1 MRFGQDPQCAGYH
14 QMPAFGLG
22 APGLFI
28 DQETAGVYGEG
39 QRDGH
44 MLAGIQEA
52 KGRVGGRVRPDL
64 TPARRLRDPYPYS
77 GGRVRVLQLRGNRF
91 RHEHASVE
99 GANTSTAPISTR

>member
-28 DQETAGVYGEG
+28 DQETAGVYGE
-39 QRDGH
+39 
-44 MLAGIQEA
+44 
-52 KGRVGGRVRPDL
+52 GRVGGRVRPDL